1 MSLSLLAGRTVDIT
15 RIVAEANKYKAGGG
29 GGGGGGNLAKKNV
42 DAMHQKQILPLTLS
56 CDLDL

>member
-29 GGGGGGNLAKKNV
+29 GGGGGVIWQKK
-42 DAMHQKQILPLTLS
+42 MWTLCIRNKFS
-56 CDLDL
+56 H